1 MTKKYNYTSDWI
13 HKLEPEFHWRYYWH
27 QQELISNYLQKDDK
41 ILEIGVGTRFASNY
55 LKSRGYNV
63 TTIDIDQN
71 KHPDIVANI
80 VNYEFNQKF
89 DHILAFEIFE
99 HIPFEDF
106 KKTLKNISNNCSKN
120 LFISLPRNEKV
131 WFRLSVDLKIFQL
144 NNFQITTK
152 RHKIKTEFHHWEV
165 DYKNY
170 TKKNIIKIF
179 NENKFSL
186 IKHKKFYSLL
196 FFAFEKKHV
205 K

>member
-1 MTKKYNYTSDWI
+1 MTSKKYNYASDWI

-27 QQELISNYLQKDDK
+27 QQELISNYLQKNDK
-41 ILEIGVGTRFASNY
+41 ILEIGVGSKFTSNY
-55 LKSRGYNV
+55 LKSKGYNV

-71 KHPDIVANI
+71 KQPDIIANI
-80 VNYEFNQKF
+80 VNYKFDQKF
-89 DHILAFEIFE
+89 DHILAFEVFE

-106 KKTLKNISNNCSKN
+106 KEALKNISNNCSKN

-152 RHKIKTEFHHWEV
+152 RNKIKTKFHHWEI

-170 TKKNIIKIF
+170 TKTNILKIF
-179 NENKFSL
+179 DDNDFSVV
-186 IKHKKFYSLL
+186 KHKKFYSLL
-196 FFAFEKKHV
+196 FFAFEKK
-205 K
+205 